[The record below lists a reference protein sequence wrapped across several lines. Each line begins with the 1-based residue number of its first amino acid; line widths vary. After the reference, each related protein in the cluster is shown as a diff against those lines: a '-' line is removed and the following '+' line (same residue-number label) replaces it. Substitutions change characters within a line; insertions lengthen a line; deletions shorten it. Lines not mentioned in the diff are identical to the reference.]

1 MVHVLPTFKGY
12 TVDIRLKQFRK
23 IGPGLK
29 IMFIDFDSPKGDKLL
44 AEYIETLSI
53 KKIKAIIDF

>member
-1 MVHVLPTFKGY
+1 MVYILPTFKGY

-23 IGPGLK
+23 VSPGLK
-29 IMFIDFDSPKGDKLL
+29 IRFIDFDSPKGNKLL

-53 KKIKAIIDF
+53 KKIKAMSLY